1 MSQLETFRL
10 RLEQLKEQGVDIDP
24 EKVTEEIIETH
35 TKMIE
40 DANEEEQKLAL
51 EKKRKE
57 LFELTKSRTIGLI
70 NDFRDHYQAKGRK
83 LKVII
88 RVEKENSADAYGE
101 KFVYD
106 DDMQIISM
114 IEIGTKGKY
123 EKAIEEV

>member
-24 EKVTEEIIETH
+24 DKLTEEIVQSH
-35 TKMIE
+35 QQVLE
-40 DANEEEQKLAL
+40 DEKKLSEEERI
-51 EKKRKE
+51 EKRFQLTLRKVIE
-57 LFELTKSRTIGLI
+57 LMS
-70 NDFRDHYQAKGRK
+70 DFKDHYQPKGRN

-88 RVEKENSADAYGE
+88 RIEKENSADAYGE

-106 DDMQIISM
+106 NDMEVINM

-123 EKAIEEV
+123 EKAIEEG